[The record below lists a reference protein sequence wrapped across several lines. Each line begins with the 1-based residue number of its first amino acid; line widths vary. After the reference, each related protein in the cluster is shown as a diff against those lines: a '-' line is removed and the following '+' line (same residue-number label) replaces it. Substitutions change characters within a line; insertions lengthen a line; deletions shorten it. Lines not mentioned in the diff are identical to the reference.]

1 MRVPS
6 SPESRLEPVD
16 ARIVAALHRDPRA
29 SYPQLAILIG
39 VSETTVLRRLQRLRR
54 AGELVIV
61 GAIDPQRC
69 GLGHPALVQLQTEP
83 GSTWRVAQT
92 VATRTDVRY
101 LTIVSGRT
109 DIVCELIVRDRT
121 HLATI
126 LLHEMAAID
135 GMLSTQTAPVLRTY
149 KSKDE
154 WSKVLLPAAVLSET
168 PPALADP
175 DLSPPKM
182 DDLDMSMIMALGQD
196 GRRSY
201 VELASDLGISE
212 TAVARRFKMLLAG
225 KQLAIATL
233 VDPLAM
239 GFEVETLLFLRV
251 DLSTTE
257 TVASFLS
264 SRPEIRY
271 VAATAGH
278 SDITCEAVFK
288 DDGALYDFVTS
299 VLGSLKG
306 VRDLEIAVEL
316 QTVKRAFRHLDFG
329 RGADSGAS
337 AAEQPTKI

>member
-1 MRVPS
+1 
-6 SPESRLEPVD
+6 
-16 ARIVAALHRDPRA
+16 
-29 SYPQLAILIG
+29 
-39 VSETTVLRRLQRLRR
+39 
-54 AGELVIV
+54 VIV

-69 GLGHPALVQLQTEP
+69 GLGHPALVQMQTEP

-92 VATRTDVRY
+92 VATRADVRY

-121 HLATI
+121 HLAAI

-135 GMLSTQTAPVLRTY
+135 GILSTQTAPVLRTY
-149 KSKDE
+149 KSRDE
-154 WSKVLLPAAVLSET
+154 WSRVFLPAQALDET
-168 PPALADP
+168 SNSPGDAS
-175 DLSPPKM
+175 LSPPKM

-196 GRRSY
+196 GRRSH

-225 KQLAIATL
+225 RQLAIATL
-233 VDPLAM
+233 VDPLTL
-239 GFEVETLLFLRV
+239 GFEIETLLFLRV

-257 TVASFLS
+257 TVANFLA

-278 SDITCEAVFK
+278 SGITCEAVFK
-288 DDGALYDFVTS
+288 DDGALYDFVMS

-329 RGADSGAS
+329 RSAGSGAP
-337 AAEQPTKI
+337 AAEQPTEI

>member
-1 MRVPS
+1 M
-6 SPESRLEPVD
+6 
-16 ARIVAALHRDPRA
+16 
-29 SYPQLAILIG
+29 IG

-54 AGELVIV
+54 SGQLVIV

-69 GLGHPALVQLQTEP
+69 GLGHPALVQMQTEP

-92 VATRTDVRY
+92 VATRADVRY

-121 HLATI
+121 HLAAI

-135 GMLSTQTAPVLRTY
+135 GILSTQTAPVLRTY
-149 KSKDE
+149 KSRDE
-154 WSKVLLPAAVLSET
+154 WSRVFLPAQ
-168 PPALADP
+168 ALDEASNSPGDAN
-175 DLSPPKM
+175 LSPPKM

-225 KQLAIATL
+225 RQLAIATL
-233 VDPLAM
+233 VDPLTL
-239 GFEVETLLFLRV
+239 GFEIETLLFLRV

-257 TVASFLS
+257 TVANFLA

-278 SDITCEAVFK
+278 SGITCEAVFK
-288 DDGALYDFVTS
+288 DDGALYDFVMS

-329 RGADSGAS
+329 RGAGSGAP
-337 AAEQPTKI
+337 AAEQPTEI